1 MTKGD
6 LAQKI
11 LKLLGV
17 NTRFS
22 EATPDEQQDV
32 LGFMEDWM
40 LSQNA
45 VGKRIG
51 YNQADGSVDPD
62 DEAGIPDWAV
72 MGVTYS
78 VAEMVAPYFDKQVH
92 PGIPRAAAL
101 GMQTIANRT
110 VEVQPVQYPNR
121 MPRGKAQGTPYA
133 PKYYQPADR
142 IITSNDFL
150 TDEGDEPITS
160 P

>member
-1 MTKGD
+1 MTKGE

-11 LKLLGV
+11 LKLIGV

-22 EATPDEQQDV
+22 EASPEEVQDV
-32 LGFMEDWM
+32 LGYMEDWM
-40 LSQNA
+40 MAHNA

-51 YNQADGSVDPD
+51 YNQADGTANPD
-62 DEAGIPDWAV
+62 DEAGIPDWSV

-78 VAEMVAPYFDKQVH
+78 VAMIVAPYFDKPIH
-92 PGIPRAAAL
+92 PGIPQAATI

-110 VEVQPVQYPNR
+110 VEVQEVQYPSR
-121 MPRGKAQGTPYA
+121 MPRGHAQGAPYA
-133 PKYYQPADR
+133 PTYYHPSEWIR
-142 IITSNDFL
+142 TNNDFL
-150 TDEGDEPITS
+150 TDEGDEPIT